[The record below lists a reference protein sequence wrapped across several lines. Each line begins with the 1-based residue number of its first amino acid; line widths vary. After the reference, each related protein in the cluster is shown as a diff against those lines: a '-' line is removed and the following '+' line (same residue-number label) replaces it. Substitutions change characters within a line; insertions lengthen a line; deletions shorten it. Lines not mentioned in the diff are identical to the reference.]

1 MMPTPRNAPCPCGS
15 GKKYKLC
22 CLSADGGI
30 PPTSAAEVAEKA
42 VRAKAFDK
50 LAGFGAQP
58 AFEGDFERAFDA
70 FWSPV
75 FLRRDKTERAAA
87 YSRDTAQGGELMYF
101 NLDAPT
107 ALGKTVAE
115 RFLSEPRKGLLA
127 AEQDYLRRLSAT
139 RMGIF
144 RVEEVRRNQGLT
156 CTDVWSGERIDIRD
170 VLLSRDLVPGN
181 VIGARPFLAA
191 DGVWELDRAIY
202 PFTPAQGDAVVA
214 ILRAQCSAAREADPT
229 LTEERFLKHR
239 AAAIINRFWFAHA
252 FFPDDEDDYDED
264 DEDEDED
271 DYVEDFA
278 SAEDEEPRN
287 ADDAFTRRARR
298 PAAAMAEAN
307 SGGAPADFHTDV
319 ASDDP
324 QILELRDFLDSDVA
338 GDAMPIDWLHGFLC
352 AIACGPTNMSALV
365 WLTQVWGDTLPA
377 FDSPAQADHIT
388 NSIIKLASS
397 IEEAVTTKTF
407 APLLPRSVT
416 GDMTNIAQGWCAGF
430 EEAIRMDAGGWA
442 PLLKDEVRRT
452 LLAPLFIISLSS
464 DAIEDDGQ
472 HAKAVTQ
479 SIDNLPAMVSVIDD
493 YWNPPQRVSL
503 RAKSGVAHRRPSDVG
518 TTLDNTDVAMAA
530 HDPTRKVGLAHFGL
544 SRIDA
549 GNES

>member
-22 CLSADGGI
+22 CLTADGGI

-42 VRAKAFDK
+42 VRAKALDK
-50 LAGFGAQP
+50 LVGFGARP
-58 AFEGDFERAFDA
+58 EFEADFARAFDA

-87 YSRDTAQGGELMYF
+87 YSRDTAQGGEEMYF
-101 NLDAPT
+101 TLDAAT

-144 RVEEVRRNQGLT
+144 RAEEVRRNGGLT
-156 CTDVWSGERIDIRD
+156 CTDVWSGERIDIRE
-170 VLLSRDLVPGN
+170 VLLTHDVVPGT

-191 DGVWELDRAIY
+191 DGVWELEAAIY

-214 ILRAQCSAAREADPT
+214 TLRAQCSAAREADPT

-239 AAAIINRFWFAHA
+239 AAAIINRFWFAHV
-252 FFPDDEDDYDED
+252 FFPD
-264 DEDEDED
+264 DED

-278 SAEDEEPRN
+278 SDEDEERGP
-287 ADDAFTRRARR
+287 ADDAFACRARR

-307 SGGAPADFHTDV
+307 GGGAPADFHTDV
-319 ASDDP
+319 VSADP
-324 QILELRDFLDSDVA
+324 QILELRDFLDSDA
-338 GDAMPIDWLHGFLC
+338 APDAMPIDWLHGFLC
-352 AIACGPTNMSALV
+352 AIACGPTNMSPLV
-365 WLTQVWGDTLPA
+365 WLTQVWGDAPPV
-377 FDSPAQADHIT
+377 FDSPTQADRIT
-388 NSIIKLASS
+388 NSIIDLASS
-397 IEEAVTTKTF
+397 IEEAVSAKTF
-407 APLLPRSVT
+407 VPLLRRSVT
-416 GDMTNIAQGWCAGF
+416 GDMTNVAQGWCAGF

-442 PLLKDEVRRT
+442 PLLEDEDQRT
-452 LLAPLFIISLSS
+452 HLAPLSIISMSS

-479 SIDNLPAMVSVIDD
+479 SIDILPDMVSVIND
-493 YWNPPQRVSL
+493 YWNPRQRSPL
-503 RAKSGVAHRRPSDVG
+503 RAKSVLAHRRPSNPG
-518 TTLDNTDVAMAA
+518 ITLDKTDVAMAA

-544 SRIDA
+544 GRIEPATESGRSPSRS
-549 GNES
+549 G